1 MPRSLAGTPI
11 ASAGIENLL
20 PNMRRAKAAV
30 IGAHTMEKAHPPK
43 TFGVF
48 KPVGHVVLAYRND
61 DDLHAAE
68 HTLSGQG
75 FTGQDVVSYSPEEM
89 LAQTAEDFQQASP
102 LAWIGQD
109 MNLIRA
115 HRAFAE
121 AGCSFLVVKA
131 ADDEHVQR
139 VAEVARQTHA
149 AAAQRYG
156 RLIVEELIS
165 SPRGDTQT
173 RESPD
178 TGLDL
183 DVHQQT
189 RH

>member
-1 MPRSLAGTPI
+1 MDKT
-11 ASAGIENLL
+11 
-20 PNMRRAKAAV
+20 
-30 IGAHTMEKAHPPK
+30 HPPK

-48 KPVGHVVLAYRND
+48 KPVGHIIMAFRND

-68 HTLSGQG
+68 HSLSGQG
-75 FTGQDVVSYSPEEM
+75 FSGQDMVSYSPEEM
-89 LAQTAEDFQQASP
+89 LAQTAEDFRSASP
-102 LAWIGQD
+102 LASIGQD
-109 MNLIRA
+109 MNLIKA

-131 ADDEHVQR
+131 SDDDHVQR
-139 VAEVARQTHA
+139 AAEVARQSHA

-165 SPRGDTQT
+165 TPPGRNQVF
-173 RESPD
+173 ESPD
-178 TGLDL
+178 RGLDL
-183 DVHQQT
+183 DVPEQT